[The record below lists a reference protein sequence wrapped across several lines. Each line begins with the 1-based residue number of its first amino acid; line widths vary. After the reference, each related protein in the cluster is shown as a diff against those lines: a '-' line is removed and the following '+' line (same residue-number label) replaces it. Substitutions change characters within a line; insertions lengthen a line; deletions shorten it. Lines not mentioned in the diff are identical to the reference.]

1 MSLTNANINLIK
13 AIADNNIQEA
23 KLWAAASI
31 KEDTTKKNEYAKRF
45 LPKLESNS
53 YSLEQLIPEKSKGM
67 VQGFMPGDFNVDQ
80 YYLTDREEKV
90 YKEIVK
96 MQRLS
101 SILQE
106 RNIEYKNTTLLY
118 GPSGT
123 GKTMFARYVAYKLHL
138 PYIYC
143 NFSQMIDSLMGKTA
157 RNISDVFEMAKTIP
171 CVLVIDEID
180 CVAMKRQKSNGEVS
194 KELERTTIAIMQEL
208 DKLPPHVVLIGCT
221 NIYDTLDP
229 ALLRRFSVKHEVK
242 EMSDEE
248 LKALVQ
254 QYLKATDSVE
264 CVSDDK
270 IDELVSEYKVAGS
283 LIPALIR
290 EIAEYV
296 YANTEFKD
304 EPEENTGT
312 YRVTVSWS
320 DVVEAKSMEE
330 AMNLYKD
337 TWKYNITTAK
347 VEAKEI
353 GNEQSNS

>member
-1 MSLTNANINLIK
+1 MSLTNYNINLIK
-13 AIADNNIQEA
+13 ALADNNIQEA
-23 KLWAAASI
+23 KVWAAASI
-31 KEDTTKKNEYAKRF
+31 KEDSTKKNEYIKRLL

-53 YSLEQLIPEKSKGM
+53 YSLERLIPEKSKGL
-67 VQGFMPGDFNVDQ
+67 VCGFMPGDFNIDQ
-80 YYLTDREEKV
+80 YYLTKREEKV

-96 MQRLS
+96 MQKLS

-118 GPSGT
+118 GTSGT
-123 GKTMFARYVAYKLHL
+123 GKTMFARFVAYKLHL

-157 RNISDVFEMAKTIP
+157 RNISDIFEMAKTIP

-180 CVAMKRQKSNGEVS
+180 CVALKRQNGNGEVS

-229 ALLRRFSVKHEVK
+229 ALLRRFSVKHKVEK
-242 EMSDEE
+242 MTTDE
-248 LKALVQ
+248 LKSLVQ
-254 QYLKATDSVE
+254 KYLEATDSVK
-264 CVSDDK
+264 CVSEDK
-270 IDELVSEYKVAGS
+270 INELVSEYPIVGA

-296 YANTEFKD
+296 YNNTEF
-304 EPEENTGT
+304 EEEHEENTGT

-320 DVVEAKSMEE
+320 EVIEAESMEV
-330 AMNLYKD
+330 AMQLYKD
-337 TWKYNITTAK
+337 SWKYNINTAK

-353 GNEQSNS
+353 RK

>member
-1 MSLTNANINLIK
+1 MSLTNANIKLIR
-13 AIADNNIQEA
+13 ALADNNIQEA
-23 KLWAAASI
+23 KAWAAASI
-31 KEDTTKKNEYAKRF
+31 KEDCTKKNEYVKRL
-45 LPKLESNS
+45 LPKLESNG
-53 YSLEQLIPEKSKGM
+53 YSLERLIPEKSRGL
-67 VQGFMPGDFNVDQ
+67 VCGFMPGDFNIDQ
-80 YYLTDREEKV
+80 YYITKREEKV

-96 MQRLS
+96 MQKLS

-118 GPSGT
+118 GVSGT

-157 RNISDVFEMAKTIP
+157 RNISDIFEMAKTIP

-180 CVAMKRQKSNGEVS
+180 CVALKRQKSNGEVS

-221 NIYDTLDP
+221 NIYETLDP
-229 ALLRRFSVKHEVK
+229 ALLRRFSVKHEV
-242 EMSDEE
+242 ERMATDE
-248 LKALVQ
+248 LKDLVHK
-254 QYLKATDSVE
+254 YLEATDSVG
-264 CVSDDK
+264 CVSEDK
-270 IDELVSEYKVAGS
+270 INKLVSEYSIVGL

-296 YANTEFKD
+296 YNNTEFEE

-312 YRVTVSWS
+312 YRVKVSWS
-320 DVVEAKSMEE
+320 DVIEAESMEM
-330 AMNLYKD
+330 AMQLYKD
-337 TWKYNITTAK
+337 SWKYNINTAK

-353 GNEQSNS
+353 RNIRK